1 MGVTAPQT
9 DQELATILAK
19 ARTPPG
25 FPWGPLARQIEG
37 VLSGF
42 AHLPR
47 TNAARL
53 GAEEPVPVAPAPA
66 VLRVEGGIS
75 DDPVKPFRIGGDR
88 LVAAWTNGEFVIGP
102 EAAPLLALKPTQ
114 VERLM
119 GWLRPTVSGAAKAAG
134 GDGPLIAPAGECDF
148 CDRRRHYNS
157 SAMRHARGAKKTG
170 RKPGRPRTVIKPKE
184 SENAVR

>member
-1 MGVTAPQT
+1 VGVTAPQT
-9 DQELATILAK
+9 DQEFATILAK

-25 FPWGPLARQIEG
+25 HAWGPLAREIEA
-37 VLSGF
+37 VLSRYG
-42 AHLPR
+42 HLPR
-47 TNAARL
+47 TNSVRL
-53 GAEEPVPVAPAPA
+53 GAGSATPSLSGP
-66 VLRVEGGIS
+66 LRFEGTIS
-75 DDPVKPFRIGGDR
+75 ADPTVPFRIGDSDGAFEMGWSGGD
-88 LVAAWTNGEFVIGP
+88 LVASAQAQQFF
-102 EAAPLLALKPTQ
+102 ALKATQ

-170 RKPGRPRTVIKPKE
+170 RKPGRPRTAIKPKE
-184 SENAVR
+184 SDDAVR